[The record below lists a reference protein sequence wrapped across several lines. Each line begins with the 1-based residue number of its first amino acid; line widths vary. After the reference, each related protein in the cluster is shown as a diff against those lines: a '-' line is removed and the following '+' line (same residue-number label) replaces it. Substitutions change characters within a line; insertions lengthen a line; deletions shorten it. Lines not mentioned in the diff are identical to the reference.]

1 MVSIRDEAEDFVAPV
16 FVLVDHA
23 GEIGGAAAGA
33 DDEQRAVVESFRSHV
48 ARDHAQHDFFQDEEQ
63 RRQRAEENKP
73 CARELTQRH
82 EIRDRREE
90 KIADDDDT
98 DRRHR
103 FLRHRNRAMAVIAVI
118 REEQRRPD
126 DQNQRVDLQILLQRK
141 ESGRKTLRSRER
153 KDDVADEERGEE
165 SGRRQCEVGEV
176 NDPRDQS
183 RFLLQHSEPA
193 SDIL

>member
-1 MVSIRDEAEDFVAPV
+1 
-16 FVLVDHA
+16 
-23 GEIGGAAAGA
+23 
-33 DDEQRAVVESFRSHV
+33 
-48 ARDHAQHDFFQDEEQ
+48 
-63 RRQRAEENKP
+63 
-73 CARELTQRH
+73 
-82 EIRDRREE
+82 
-90 KIADDDDT
+90 
-98 DRRHR
+98 
-103 FLRHRNRAMAVIAVI
+103 MAVIAVI

-126 DQNQRVDLQILLQRK
+126 DQDQRVDLQILLQRK